1 MTTKS
6 WLVSYQTVGN
16 NDGDWDTYVHE
27 GEKPPTREEVEK
39 MLENEL
45 CGFKVDPYEKLNDE
59 EWKAMKA
66 QMDRLRAEE
75 DALFHVPP
83 SVSDKDG
90 FYPEDEEF
98 REVDPPPS
106 YFKDQELYYVK
117 KDLAKCK
124 EFLEKYLNESRK
136 PSDES
141 NDEFLSRLL
150 EEMDSLHRELCP
162 GEYANGDD

>member
-1 MTTKS
+1 MFGHVVATRGSAWPIHRSKVIMATVKDY
-6 WLVSYQTVGN
+6 YQMEFVTPSSPEDMGN
-16 NDGDWDTYVHE
+16 
-27 GEKPPTREEVEK
+27 PEEPSPED
-39 MLENEL
+39 LAAQ
-45 CGFKVDPYEKLNDE
+45 
-59 EWKAMKA
+59 KAEMA
-66 QMDRLRAEE
+66 ELRAQE
-75 DALFHVPP
+75 DALFYSPP
-83 SVSDKDG
+83 SDN